1 MCYKSTRSHLQGVSH
16 LFLVGMATKWAG
28 VPVYLLLV
36 FTLACSSDP
45 EVQRIVFE
53 EMAPPP
59 RGPLQVE
66 PHRIQPGDIV
76 TIKFTHNP
84 ELNVEVPVR
93 QDGKISLSLVGE
105 VPAAGLTLS
114 ELRRTISQQY
124 KEFVDRTRYG
134 ELLKE
139 GDELEF
145 RYVYNPELNLSTR
158 IRSDGKVSLPLVGDV
173 EAAGR
178 LPGVLRNEIV
188 QKYAK
193 AIKHPDI
200 ALLVGPAA
208 LKKVFADE
216 AFIFLSL
223 SKPADQTVFVGGEVR
238 DPKVVRF
245 DGQLTTWQA
254 IMQAG
259 GFTDKSDLSRVVI
272 LRRGLY
278 ERGEWIKTNLDV
290 SLAGERF
297 PNDIVLH
304 QGDVVVVPKSGI
316 AKWDL
321 WVQQYIRDALP
332 IQTYMSIFLIPY
344 QANPQ

>member
-1 MCYKSTRSHLQGVSH
+1 MRRLRSHTAL
-16 LFLVGMATKWAG
+16 
-28 VPVYLLLV
+28 YLLLV
-36 FTLACSSDP
+36 LVSACSSDP
-45 EVQRIVFE
+45 EIQRIVFE

-59 RGPLQVE
+59 PGPLQAE

-76 TIKFTHNP
+76 AIKFAHNP
-84 ELNVEVPVR
+84 ELNVDVPVR
-93 QDGKISLSLVGE
+93 QDGKISLPLIGE
-105 VPAAGLTLS
+105 LPAAGMTLV
-114 ELRRTISQQY
+114 ELRSAVSQQY
-124 KEFVDRTRYG
+124 RGFVDRTKYG

-178 LPGVLRNEIV
+178 LPGVFRDEVV

-193 AIKHPDI
+193 VIKHPDI
-200 ALLVGPAA
+200 ALLVGPTTV
-208 LKKVFADE
+208 KKVVVDE

-223 SKPADQTVFVGGEVR
+223 SKPVDQTVFVGGEVAE
-238 DPKVVRF
+238 PKVVRF
-245 DGQLTTWQA
+245 EGQITTWQA
-254 IMQAG
+254 IMQAR

-297 PNDIVLH
+297 HNDIVLH
-304 QGDVVVVPKSGI
+304 QGDVVIVPKSGI

-332 IQTYMSIFLIPY
+332 VQTYMSIFLIPL
-344 QANPQ
+344 QTKPIE